1 MTRILVTGATGFIG
15 KPLLARIAASAGEVH
30 AIARSEA
37 PPERGGVRTHALD
50 LRDPEAT
57 ARVLAEVRPELLV
70 HLAWYVEHG
79 SFWTAP
85 ENLEST
91 ALSLQLL
98 RAFADAGGR
107 RAVMVGT
114 CAEYDWSRADGPLQ
128 ERSSPLGPATLY
140 GTAKD
145 ALRRLGEAYADVA
158 EIDFAW
164 ARLFFLYGP
173 GEQPGR
179 LVPAVIHG
187 LLAGEPV
194 ETTAGAQRRDFMF
207 VEDVAGALAAL
218 AASDVIGPVNIAT
231 GRAVPVHE
239 VVQEIARQTGR
250 EDLLRIGALPDRPSD
265 PPLLVGASERL
276 REEVGFVPETGLEQG
291 IARTVDWW
299 RGRT

>member
-1 MTRILVTGATGFIG
+1 MTRILVTGASGFIG
-15 KPLLARIAASAGEVH
+15 RPLLARIATSADEVH

-37 PPERGGVRTHALD
+37 PSVPGGVRRHALD

-57 ARVLAEVRPELLV
+57 GRLLAEVRPDLLV

-91 ALSLQLL
+91 ALSLRLL

-145 ALRRLGEAYADVA
+145 ALRRLGEAYGDVA

-173 GEQPGR
+173 GEQRGR
-179 LVPAVIHG
+179 LVPAVIRG

-207 VEDVAGALAAL
+207 VDDVAGALAAL
-218 AASDVIGPVNIAT
+218 AASDVNGPVNIAT
-231 GRAVPVHE
+231 GQAVPVRD

-265 PPLLVGASERL
+265 PPELTGATERL
-276 REEVGFVPETGLEQG
+276 REEVGFVPETGLEEG

-299 RGRT
+299 RRRS